1 MDSLLF
7 GRFNNPEAVFQ
18 CSNSVLYVMF
28 RFIFSVMQYLRQ
40 YNFDGLD
47 LDWEYPGSR
56 AGSDFADKENYA
68 TLVEV
73 SDDPARSEPGSNPD
87 QRTRWIYSKF

>member
-1 MDSLLF
+1 
-7 GRFNNPEAVFQ
+7 
-18 CSNSVLYVMF
+18 
-28 RFIFSVMQYLRQ
+28 MQYLRQ

-73 SDDPARSEPGSNPD
+73 SSEVDRALRAGFESRPAQTIGHIAN
-87 QRTRWIYSKF
+87 SKTLAQFQMLVN